1 MAAHEIRH
9 SRSESG
15 TRVRSASASSVSFEL
30 DLRLIEAE
38 HPLWSRLNDSVSSRL
53 IVMLAF
59 KMCQARH
66 SRSDTASIRP
76 VSASNPL

>member
-1 MAAHEIRH
+1 MAAHVIRNP
-9 SRSESG
+9 RSVSG
-15 TRVRSASASSVSFEL
+15 IRVRSTSASSVSFKL
-30 DLRLIEAE
+30 NLRLIEAE
-38 HPLWSRLNDSVSSRL
+38 HSLWHRLNDSVSARL

-66 SRSDTASIRP
+66 SGSDTASIRP